1 MEGERSVIDE
11 KLAEKLDEYINNKIQ
26 NYISK
31 LPFNRMIRA
40 TVDSVGSGVA
50 DITLLDSSTIIPNV
64 KIRDG
69 LSLSPTDE
77 VFVTVINNNINNM
90 FIDIKI

>member
-1 MEGERSVIDE
+1 MDE
-11 KLAEKLDEYINNKIQ
+11 KIAEKLNEYIDNKIQ
-26 NYISK
+26 NYIKK
-31 LPFNRMIRA
+31 LQFNRMIRA

-77 VFVTVINNNINNM
+77 VFVTVINNNINNI